1 MPLPEDET
9 EWKKFMVIFATANG
23 NVRKNSLEDFI
34 NINNSGK
41 IAMKL
46 DQDDKIIGVKI
57 CKDEEDI
64 LLSTQFGKCIRFKSK
79 KLRLFKGRSSK
90 GIKGIKL
97 NDKDKVISLSVID
110 NSNISTKVLKKDKK
124 IKNGVDN
131 FILST
136 DSKKISR
143 VANRLNCKTPFF
155 RPRSI
160 SKDNSSSIELII
172 HALKYYINRNI
183 NYDYIVLLEP
193 TSPLTTAFDIDKAI
207 KMLHRKRSIADSI
220 VGISKNINQNH
231 KQKKN
236 NNQKLLI
243 LIIILS
249 NTILSILCLL
259 HLYLENNYYI

>member
-1 MPLPEDET
+1 MINKCSVLGIIPARGGSKGLKNKNLVKLNNFPLIYWPI
-9 EWKKFMVIFATANG
+9 KA
-23 NVRKNSLEDFI
+23 LE
-34 NINNSGK
+34 
-41 IAMKL
+41 
-46 DQDDKIIGVKI
+46 
-57 CKDEEDI
+57 
-64 LLSTQFGKCIRFKSK
+64 KSK
-79 KLRLFKGRSSK
+79 Y
-90 GIKGIKL
+90 
-97 NDKDKVISLSVID
+97 
-110 NSNISTKVLKKDKK
+110 
-124 IKNGVDN
+124 VDN

-220 VGISKNINQNH
+220 VGISKNINHHPNFNYKINKKGLIKFNKKTYSQRRQNLTDNFFLDGSLYISKVSSIFKSRTFYH
-231 KQKKN
+231 DKTLSFITPKWKSFELDD
-236 NNQKLLI
+236 KVD
-243 LIIILS
+243 LIILNS
-249 NTILSILCLL
+249 LMKNKKKL
-259 HLYLENNYYI
+259 